1 MLTPQ
6 APSGLDEQTT
16 ADAAACAK
24 ATPAAPLRVLLV
36 ARHARRRR
44 ALLARLRL
52 HYDVILALD
61 VDEVLSRISRG
72 RGFDMIVCGLSRGQT
87 ARLRRELRK
96 FAPEYLPRVVA
107 ATEDGVEPL
116 EPGRLSIVVSD
127 ATVISLRGLERILR
141 G

>member
-1 MLTPQ
+1 MLTPP
-6 APSGLDEQTT
+6 APRGLDEHTT
-16 ADAAACAK
+16 VDGAGRAK
-24 ATPAAPLRVLLV
+24 AVPAAPLRVLLV

-87 ARLRRELRK
+87 SRLRRELERE
-96 FAPEYLPRVVA
+96 APEYLSRVVVA
-107 ATEDGVEPL
+107 NDDGVEPL
-116 EPGRLSIVVSD
+116 EPGRLSIVVSE
-127 ATVISLRGLERILR
+127 ATVISLRGLERILQ